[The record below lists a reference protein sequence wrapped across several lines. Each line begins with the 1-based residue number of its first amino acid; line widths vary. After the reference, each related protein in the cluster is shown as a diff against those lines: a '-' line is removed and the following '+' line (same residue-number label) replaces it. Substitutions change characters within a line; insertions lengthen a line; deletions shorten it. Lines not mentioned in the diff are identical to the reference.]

1 MVVVVME
8 IVVVGICK
16 EVEGMVRVVEGM
28 RKVVVVME
36 MVEVGICKE
45 LEGM

>member
-1 MVVVVME
+1 MVVME

-16 EVEGMVRVVEGM
+16 EVEGML
-28 RKVVVVME
+28 KVVVVME

>member
-16 EVEGMVRVVEGM
+16 EVEGML
-28 RKVVVVME
+28 KVVVVME